1 MKISLYLCVN
11 KNKNTMKKLMG
22 VILLSTWT
30 FLFIFFC
37 GTDGPVELPFTITSP
52 ILVSV
57 CFFIVFF
64 TSPIISIYLMRDK
77 K

>member
-1 MKISLYLCVN
+1 
-11 KNKNTMKKLMG
+11 MKKLMG

-37 GTDGPVELPFTITSP
+37 GSNGPIENPFTSTSP
-52 ILVSV
+52 ILIGV
-57 CFFIVFF
+57 CFFIVFL
-64 TSPIISIYLMRDK
+64 TTPIVSVYLMRDK

>member
-1 MKISLYLCVN
+1 
-11 KNKNTMKKLMG
+11 MKKFMG

-37 GTDGPVELPFTITSP
+37 GTDGPVENPFTDSSP
-52 ILVSV
+52 IFISV

-64 TSPIISIYLMRDK
+64 TTPIVSIYLMKDK